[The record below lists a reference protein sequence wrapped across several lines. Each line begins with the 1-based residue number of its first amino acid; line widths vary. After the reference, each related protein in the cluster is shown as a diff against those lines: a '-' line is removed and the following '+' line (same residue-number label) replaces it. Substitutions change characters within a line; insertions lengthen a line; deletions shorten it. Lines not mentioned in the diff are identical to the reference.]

1 MKNIRKPMYVKEEMG
16 RLLKWFFGLPL
27 IFVLYIVL
35 SMIMPARAD
44 GRRMVL
50 VLNIISYIVFIM
62 VTAVV
67 VKKFLKFPFGKLI
80 SFNRPFSGKYLV
92 IGFWPMFALCLG
104 TSFLW
109 KALQPEKFT
118 YSLQP
123 GWPVDFLLSYV
134 LLVLAALLEEL
145 LCRAYIA
152 FFVKDNLEKRP
163 KQSLIYCLSSAAVFT
178 ILHFQNPEVHGSGA
192 VYAMVFYFIMG
203 FALMAVYLRTE
214 GIEAALG
221 IHIANNLVSAWFFTY
236 GDAALRTNAI
246 YTQTSEIGP
255 LTLLQAV
262 FCTVVSTLIVLACSR
277 RQPSSKSPDKL

>member
-1 MKNIRKPMYVKEEMG
+1 MKNIRKPMYGKEEMG

-27 IFVLYIVL
+27 IFVIYIVL

-50 VLNIISYIVFIM
+50 ILNIISYIVFIM
-62 VTAVV
+62 VTVVV
-67 VKKFLKFPFGKLI
+67 VKRFLKFPFVKLI
-80 SFNRPFSGKYLV
+80 ASERQFSGKYLT
-92 IGFWPMFALCLG
+92 IGFWSMFVLCLG

-109 KALQPEKFT
+109 KALEPEKFT
-118 YSLQP
+118 YSLQQ
-123 GWPVDFLLSYV
+123 GWPVDFILSFLL
-134 LLVLAALLEEL
+134 LILAAFLEEL

-152 FFVKDNLEKRP
+152 YFVKDDLEKRP
-163 KQSLIYCLSSAAVFT
+163 KQSLIYCLSSAIVFT

-192 VYAMVFYFIMG
+192 IYAMVFYFIMG

-246 YTQTSEIGP
+246 FTQTSEIGP

-262 FCTVVSTLIVLACSR
+262 FCTVISTVIVLACSR
-277 RQPSSKSPDKL
+277 QPSSNSPDKL

>member
-1 MKNIRKPMYVKEEMG
+1 MKNIRKPIYGKEEMG
-16 RLLKWFFGLPL
+16 RLMRWFFGLPL

-35 SMIMPARAD
+35 SLIMPARAD

-62 VTAVV
+62 VTIVV
-67 VKKFLKFPFGKLI
+67 VKKFLKFPFNK
-80 SFNRPFSGKYLV
+80 PFSRKYLV

-118 YSLQP
+118 YSLQQ
-123 GWPVDFLLSYV
+123 GWAIDFLLSFV
-134 LLVLAALLEEL
+134 LLILAAFLEEL

-152 FFVKDNLEKRP
+152 YFVKDDLEKRP
-163 KQSLIYCLSSAAVFT
+163 KQSLIYCLSSAIVFT

-262 FCTVVSTLIVLACSR
+262 FCTVVSTVIVLAFSR
-277 RQPSSKSPDKL
+277 RLPSSNRPDKL

>member
-1 MKNIRKPMYVKEEMG
+1 MKNIRKPMYGKEEMG

-27 IFVLYIVL
+27 IFVIYIVL
-35 SMIMPARAD
+35 SMVMPARAD
-44 GRRMVL
+44 DRRMVL
-50 VLNIISYIVFIM
+50 LLNIISYIVFIM

-67 VKKFLKFPFGKLI
+67 VKRFLKFPFKKLI
-80 SFNRPFSGKYLV
+80 SYNRPFSGKYLV
-92 IGFWPMFALCLG
+92 IGFGPMFTLCLG
-104 TSFLW
+104 TTFLW

-123 GWPVDFLLSYV
+123 GWPVDFLLSFV
-134 LLVLAALLEEL
+134 LLILAALLEEL

-152 FFVKDNLEKRP
+152 FFVKDDLENRP
-163 KQSLIYCLSSAAVFT
+163 KQSLIYCLSSAAIFT

-246 YTQTSEIGP
+246 YTQTNEIGP

-262 FCTVVSTLIVLACSR
+262 FCTVVSALIVLACSR
-277 RQPSSKSPDKL
+277 RLPSSKSPDKL

>member
-1 MKNIRKPMYVKEEMG
+1 MKNIRKPMYGKEEMG

-27 IFVLYIVL
+27 IFVIYIVL

-50 VLNIISYIVFIM
+50 ILNIISYIIFIM
-62 VTAVV
+62 VTVVV
-67 VKKFLKFPFGKLI
+67 VKRFLKFPFGKLI
-80 SFNRPFSGKYLV
+80 ASERQFSGKYLT
-92 IGFWPMFALCLG
+92 IGFWSMFVLCLG

-109 KALQPEKFT
+109 KALEPEKFT
-118 YSLQP
+118 YSLQQ
-123 GWPVDFLLSYV
+123 GWPVDFLLSFV
-134 LLVLAALLEEL
+134 LLILAAFLEEL

-152 FFVKDNLEKRP
+152 YFVKDDLEKRP
-163 KQSLIYCLSSAAVFT
+163 RQSLIYCLSSAIVFT

-192 VYAMVFYFIMG
+192 IYAMVFYFIMG
-203 FALMAVYLRTE
+203 FALMAVYLRTG

-246 YTQTSEIGP
+246 FTQTSEIGP

-262 FCTVVSTLIVLACSR
+262 FCTVISTVIVLACSR
-277 RQPSSKSPDKL
+277 QPSSNSPDKL

>member
-1 MKNIRKPMYVKEEMG
+1 MKNIRKPMYGKEEMG

-27 IFVLYIVL
+27 IFVIYIVL

-50 VLNIISYIVFIM
+50 ILNIISYIVFIM
-62 VTAVV
+62 VTVVV
-67 VKKFLKFPFGKLI
+67 VKRFLKFPFGKLI
-80 SFNRPFSGKYLV
+80 ASERQFSGKYLT
-92 IGFWPMFALCLG
+92 IGFWSMFVLCLG

-109 KALQPEKFT
+109 KALEPEKFT
-118 YSLQP
+118 YSLQQ
-123 GWPVDFLLSYV
+123 GWPVDFILSFLL
-134 LLVLAALLEEL
+134 LILAAFLEEL

-152 FFVKDNLEKRP
+152 YFVKDDLEKRP
-163 KQSLIYCLSSAAVFT
+163 RQSLIYCLSSAIVFT

-192 VYAMVFYFIMG
+192 IYAMVFYFIMG
-203 FALMAVYLRTE
+203 FALMAVYLRTG

-246 YTQTSEIGP
+246 FTQTSEIGP

-262 FCTVVSTLIVLACSR
+262 FCTVISTVIVLACSR
-277 RQPSSKSPDKL
+277 QPSSNSPDKL

>member
-1 MKNIRKPMYVKEEMG
+1 MKNIRKPMYGKEEMG

-27 IFVLYIVL
+27 IFVIYIVL

-50 VLNIISYIVFIM
+50 ILNIISYIVFIM
-62 VTAVV
+62 VTVVV
-67 VKKFLKFPFGKLI
+67 VKRFLKFPFGKLI
-80 SFNRPFSGKYLV
+80 ASERQFSGKYLV
-92 IGFWPMFALCLG
+92 IGFWSMFVLCLG

-109 KALQPEKFT
+109 KALEPEKFT
-118 YSLQP
+118 YSLQQ
-123 GWPVDFLLSYV
+123 GWPVDFILSFLL
-134 LLVLAALLEEL
+134 LILAAFLEEL

-152 FFVKDNLEKRP
+152 YFVKDDIEKRP
-163 KQSLIYCLSSAAVFT
+163 KQSLIYCLSSAIVFT

-192 VYAMVFYFIMG
+192 IYAMVFYFIMG
-203 FALMAVYLRTE
+203 FALMAVYLRTG

-246 YTQTSEIGP
+246 FTQTSEIGP

-262 FCTVVSTLIVLACSR
+262 FCTVISTVIVLACSR
-277 RQPSSKSPDKL
+277 QPSSNSPDKL

>member
-1 MKNIRKPMYVKEEMG
+1 MKNIRKPMYGKEEMG

-27 IFVLYIVL
+27 IFVIYIVL

-50 VLNIISYIVFIM
+50 ILKIISYIVFIM
-62 VTAVV
+62 VTVVV
-67 VKKFLKFPFGKLI
+67 VKRFLKFPFGKLI
-80 SFNRPFSGKYLV
+80 ASERQFSGKYLT
-92 IGFWPMFALCLG
+92 IGFWSMFVLCLG

-109 KALQPEKFT
+109 KALEPEKFT

-123 GWPVDFLLSYV
+123 GWPVDFILSFV
-134 LLVLAALLEEL
+134 LLILAAFLEEL

-152 FFVKDNLEKRP
+152 YFVKDDLEKRP
-163 KQSLIYCLSSAAVFT
+163 RQSLIYCLSSAIVFT

-192 VYAMVFYFIMG
+192 IYAMVFYFIMG
-203 FALMAVYLRTE
+203 FALMAVYLRTG

-246 YTQTSEIGP
+246 FTQTSEIGP

-262 FCTVVSTLIVLACSR
+262 FCTVISTVIVLACSR
-277 RQPSSKSPDKL
+277 QPSSNSPDKL

>member
-1 MKNIRKPMYVKEEMG
+1 MKNIRKPMYGKEEMG

-27 IFVLYIVL
+27 IFVIYIVL

-62 VTAVV
+62 VTVVV
-67 VKKFLKFPFGKLI
+67 VKRFLKFPFGKLI
-80 SFNRPFSGKYLV
+80 ASERQFSGKYLV
-92 IGFWPMFALCLG
+92 IGFWSMFVLCLG
-104 TSFLW
+104 TSLLW
-109 KALQPEKFT
+109 KALEPEKFT
-118 YSLQP
+118 YSLQQ
-123 GWPVDFLLSYV
+123 GWPVDFILSFV
-134 LLVLAALLEEL
+134 LLILAAFLEEL

-152 FFVKDNLEKRP
+152 YFVKDDIEKRP
-163 KQSLIYCLSSAAVFT
+163 KQSLIYCLSSAIVFT

-192 VYAMVFYFIMG
+192 IYAMVFYFIMG
-203 FALMAVYLRTE
+203 FALMAVYLRTG

-246 YTQTSEIGP
+246 FTQTSEIGP

-262 FCTVVSTLIVLACSR
+262 FCTVISTVIVLACSR
-277 RQPSSKSPDKL
+277 QPSSNSPDKL